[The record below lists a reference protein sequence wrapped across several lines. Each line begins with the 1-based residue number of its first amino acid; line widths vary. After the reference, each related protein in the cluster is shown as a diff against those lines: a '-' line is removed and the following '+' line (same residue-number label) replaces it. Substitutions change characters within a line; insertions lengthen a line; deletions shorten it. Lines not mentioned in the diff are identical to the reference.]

1 MTKKSAISSGFEKRK
16 YPSFQ
21 GNPLE
26 YFALKKHWKIEVS
39 PELQL
44 ESREVFNLKDNLPL
58 AAENK
63 LIDVETLEECW
74 SVLDREYGNSSEIRA
89 KLKQSIASIK
99 LKATTSPHKEIELYE
114 QVQTISAKIR
124 AAGGSEN

>member
-1 MTKKSAISSGFEKRK
+1 MATK
-16 YPSFQ
+16 
-21 GNPLE
+21 
-26 YFALKKHWKIEVS
+26 
-39 PELQL
+39 
-44 ESREVFNLKDNLPL
+44 
-58 AAENK
+58 NK

-99 LKATTSPHKEIELYE
+99 LKATSSPHNEIELFE

-124 AAGGSEN
+124 AAGGSENLTHDSVSPAASSTQQMLVISRLTFLVPL